1 MVIRPEKNGHV
12 YEKACFGKKKSFY
25 SLDINPPPV
34 CSLMASL
41 IATHLADQL
50 IRPDWLMALQFSTN
64 YIFDWVLRAGKK
76 WSCCAGLE
84 KCRGQPLIFWSTCDH
99 RYWTAW
105 ILEDGDWS
113 IWSEPGFS
121 CCHLVVETETLG
133 STVVIWEQSKHS
145 NLLLSDLYSHYHRW
159 QH

>member
-1 MVIRPEKNGHV
+1 MINLYIAQRYLEKSNLTNYVKSKSFFSTATNHYFLQTYFVLWIKTDHIYTKMLWLSDPKNGHV

-84 KCRGQPLIFWSTCDH
+84 KYRGQPLIFWLNVII
-99 RYWTAW
+99 A
-105 ILEDGDWS
+105 IEL
-113 IWSEPGFS
+113 PGS
-121 CCHLVVETETLG
+121 
-133 STVVIWEQSKHS
+133 
-145 NLLLSDLYSHYHRW
+145 
-159 QH
+159 